1 MIQVVTP
8 AQIEARLY
16 ALSKEVD
23 EAHNELVETEAE
35 YNRIKSQYEIAMA
48 QQRINYAQRSTP
60 TGKNYTVQE
69 RDDHALIE
77 NKDLHVDMGIVE
89 ARVKASRANS
99 QRIKTQVEIARSIGT
114 SVRTSLDL
122 A

>member
-35 YNRIKSQYEIAMA
+35 YHRVKSQYEIAMA

-60 TGKNYTVQE
+60 TGKNSGGPNSCCRPVNT
-69 RDDHALIE
+69 RLPG
-77 NKDLHVDMGIVE
+77 NKV
-89 ARVKASRANS
+89 ASAMRLTN
-99 QRIKTQVEIARSIGT
+99 
-114 SVRTSLDL
+114 
-122 A
+122 